1 MRRWLSS
8 SAERGAQL
16 RRATQFLCAA
26 PDSRGTV
33 DLELDHVT
41 ETATITLRNEGH
53 RNALTPHMMVQFGEA
68 VERLETW
75 DDGRVVVLR
84 GAGGTFCAGAD
95 LSAARDYV
103 QSSEDGMQMAIY
115 MQAMTS
121 RLRELPLVSLCQVDG
136 YAVGGGTELS
146 TACDFRIFAA
156 DATWR
161 MVHVKMGVVP
171 GWGGG
176 HRIAK
181 LLGRQHALRLLGT
194 AAPVGA
200 SEALAIGL
208 ADAVALPSASAAR
221 RSDGGAVREAAAAA
235 PSSARGGWGHI
246 DVPIEAAVARLA
258 AQFRDAGA
266 LSAVR
271 GAKRVIAGAER
282 SDSVVR
288 ALDGELEIFAST
300 WGSAANVEALAK

>member
-8 SAERGAQL
+8 IGAERGAQL
-16 RRATQFLCAA
+16 RRATEFLRAA
-26 PDSRGTV
+26 PDSRGSV
-33 DLELDHVT
+33 DLQLDRVT
-41 ETATITLRNEGH
+41 ETATITLRNVRH

-75 DDGRVVVLR
+75 EDGRIVVLR

-103 QSSEDGMQMAIY
+103 QSSEDGTQMSRY
-115 MQAMTS
+115 MQHWTS

-146 TACDFRIFAA
+146 TACDFRIFAE

-176 HRIAK
+176 QRIVK
-181 LLGRQHALRLLGT
+181 LIGRQHALRLLGT

-208 ADAVALPSASAAR
+208 ADAVSLPSTNTAHR
-221 RSDGGAVREAAAAA
+221 CDGGAAREAAA
-235 PSSARGGWGHI
+235 PSCVRGGWGRT
-246 DVPIEAAVARLA
+246 DVPMEAAVARFA

-266 LSAVR
+266 LSAAR
-271 GAKRVIAGAER
+271 AAKRVIAHAER
-282 SDSVVR
+282 GDSVAC
-288 ALDGELEIFAST
+288 ALDGELDLFAST
-300 WGSAANVEALAK
+300 WGGAANVEALTK